1 MIVGITGNYCSGKSI
16 ASSIFQKHG
25 YEVVDVDLIGHR
37 ALEDRRQEI
46 VLAFGRD
53 ILEAEQIDRK
63 RLGKIVFNDP
73 ERKRK
78 LEEIVHPEMVRMV
91 REAVKKRSDV
101 VINAALLI
109 EMRLNALCE
118 FVIGLDV
125 NDEVAIRRGME
136 RDNLTR
142 EEAALRLQ
150 AQIPLKEKLHY
161 VDKVIENN
169 GGKQDFEK
177 KILELIRLLGKRDR
191 IWKRKRKKQK
201 STTR

>member
-25 YEVVDVDLIGHR
+25 YEVVDVDRVGHKV
-37 ALEDRRQEI
+37 LEGRKQEI
-46 VLAFGRD
+46 VRVFGRD
-53 ILEAEQIDRK
+53 ILEAERIDRK
-63 RLGKIVFNDP
+63 RLGEIVFSDP
-73 ERKRK
+73 VRKRK
-78 LEEIVHPEMVRMV
+78 LEDIVHPEMVRVV
-91 REAVKKRSDV
+91 REAVERKSDV

-109 EMRLNALCE
+109 EMRLNNLCE

-125 NDEVAIRRGME
+125 NDEVAIRRGMA

-169 GGKQDFEK
+169 GEKQDLEK
-177 KILELIRLLGKRDR
+177 RILELIRLLGKRDR
-191 IWKRKRKKQK
+191 VWKRKRKRQK